1 MSYKSVSSATL
12 NLSKQDETILSIIEN
27 QSNRT
32 SQAIQDEVVRA
43 KNAEAQISGDLQ
55 DLVNVTEQDIQRNIE
70 HLNDTLQSNSVDTK

>member
-1 MSYKSVSSATL
+1 MQCLPRMSCKNVFRSATL

-55 DLVNVTEQDIQRNIE
+55 DLVNVTEQDIQRNI
-70 HLNDTLQSNSVDTK
+70 SI